1 MAFSWNTPAVSS
13 GVKLSMTMDETIAE
27 LKDNIDHVYGQ
38 QGHPAWSWTEIPVSS
53 GSYIESVDISELR
66 GATDHIHGNLDCI
79 SDCTADYLSYDFV
92 HYGTDDATH
101 NSTHDGSH
109 LHGVLSTYYA
119 QHDGTDRS
127 SYCATYQPGALTS
140 DCNSVCG
147 THYSSYKSGVET
159 KYNGNNLTGLKS
171 YNHPAHYNGWQGSH
185 VVGQNATIQ
194 SGYNAG
200 GGD

>member
-109 LHGVLSTYYA
+109 LHGVLSKYYA

-159 KYNGNNLTGLKS
+159 KYNGNNLTGLHS
-171 YNHPAHYNGWQGSH
+171 GHHPAQWSGAYGSY

-200 GGD
+200 GGS